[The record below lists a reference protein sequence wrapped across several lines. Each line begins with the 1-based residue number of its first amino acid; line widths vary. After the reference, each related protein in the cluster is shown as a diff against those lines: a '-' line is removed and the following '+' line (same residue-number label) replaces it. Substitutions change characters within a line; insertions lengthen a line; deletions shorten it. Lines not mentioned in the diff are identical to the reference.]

1 MVLVQN
7 KYCLCSVVRRMGVP
21 TQPRFFFPAHVG
33 ALRSHFSLPESNISQ
48 IKSLPVWCSV
58 RKKERRSSPH
68 FRLAQ
73 PKERIDWQPNIKLD
87 SRHVATPRVK
97 HSTEAGKPNN
107 AERHRPAMASAAA
120 TTGGTHSSKIP
131 DSPAGPDG
139 RPVPAV
145 AEDVIRAAVLDALEI
160 DYRHLDTAAAYGSE
174 RAVAEAARCGVMASR
189 EEVFVTTKVWCTQ
202 CHPELVIPSL
212 RESLQ

>member
-1 MVLVQN
+1 VLN
-7 KYCLCSVVRRMGVP
+7 
-21 TQPRFFFPAHVG
+21 
-33 ALRSHFSLPESNISQ
+33 
-48 IKSLPVWCSV
+48 
-58 RKKERRSSPH
+58 KKERKTFEPSLQAGPAERED
-68 FRLAQ
+68 RLL
-73 PKERIDWQPNIKLD
+73 ILGWQPNIKLD

-189 EEVFVTTKVWCTQ
+189 EEVFVTAKVWCTE
-202 CHPELVIPSL
+202 CHPELGSRPSRELAVIKLPALKFALFL
-212 RESLQ
+212 RFVVN